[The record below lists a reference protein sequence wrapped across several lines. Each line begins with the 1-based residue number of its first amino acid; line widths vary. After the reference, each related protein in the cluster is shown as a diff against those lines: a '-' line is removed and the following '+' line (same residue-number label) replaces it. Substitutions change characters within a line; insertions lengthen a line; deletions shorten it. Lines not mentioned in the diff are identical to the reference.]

1 MQRPKVGIA
10 QRLTAAGVAIHNALV
25 DGQIGKLLAT
35 FGYDTAKLEEGQ
47 RLLDAAQGAVQAQ
60 VATAGGW
67 QTATSQLAAEEQ
79 EARAAFHA
87 LAQVARAAYGGR
99 SPMLVTL
106 GLNQPAPLR
115 QGHFLTMATALFDN
129 ALSDTEI
136 AATLAGFGYT
146 TLRLLDEKAKIGAMD
161 AALQAR
167 EAAKGSAQQATM
179 DQIAALGALDSW
191 MSAFKRVAK
200 VALRG
205 QEQLLEKLGILARN
219 AKTVAQRQGPLK
231 AARTRRV
238 NRERL
243 KVVARKEDNAQAV
256 A

>member
-1 MQRPKVGIA
+1 MKRPKVGIA
-10 QRLTAAGVAIHNALV
+10 QRLTAAGVAIHNAVV
-25 DGQIGKLLAT
+25 DGQIGKLLST
-35 FGYDTAKLEEGQ
+35 FGYDSAKLEEGQ
-47 RLLDAAQGAVQAQ
+47 ALLDAAQGSVQAQ

-87 LAQVARAAYGGR
+87 LAQVARAAYGRR

-146 TLRLLDEKAKIGAMD
+146 TLRLLDEKAKIGAMA
-161 AALQAR
+161 AALEAR
-167 EAAKGSAQQATM
+167 EALKGSAQQATM
-179 DQIAALGALDSW
+179 DQTAALGALDSW

-219 AKTVAQRQGPLK
+219 AKTAAQRQGPVK
-231 AARTRRV
+231 AAKTRRER
-238 NRERL
+238 REGL
-243 KVVARKEDNAQAV
+243 TLVGQKEVAEKAV